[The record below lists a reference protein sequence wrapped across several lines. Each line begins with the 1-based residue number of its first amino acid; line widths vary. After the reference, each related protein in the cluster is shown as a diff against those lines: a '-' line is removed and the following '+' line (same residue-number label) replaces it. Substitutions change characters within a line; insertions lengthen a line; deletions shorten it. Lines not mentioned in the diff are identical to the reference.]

1 MKFSNKNKILT
12 IAISAALLT
21 AGSASATNGY
31 FSHAYSQK
39 ESGMAGAGVAKV
51 KNIDALSGANNP
63 ANMVFAGDRWDLGL
77 SLFNPDRA
85 YSVDG
90 DPSLPAGFAPI
101 GMIPSCSQPG
111 VQPCQLPF
119 ALGQQSIKSENQ
131 LFPIPSFA
139 MNKMLNDNSS
149 FGLMVYG
156 NGGMNT
162 EYQGGIANVFHPDFQ
177 TIVTGP
183 GTFAGGTTGV
193 DLMQLFIAPTY
204 SRKIGE
210 DSSLGVS
217 LIGAFQRFK
226 ATGLSSFAGV
236 TNDPLNLSNNGYDSS
251 FGYGLKLGFNAGI
264 TENLRFAASYQTK
277 MEMSE
282 FDNYAGLYADGGDFD
297 IPETWTVGFSAN
309 VGEKGVLAV
318 DVQRI
323 NYSDVKS
330 IGNGIEPLFSGECF
344 DALNNYFFTGVQA
357 ATGPGCGGGSNGFGF
372 GWNDMTIVKA
382 GYEWQQSDDW
392 TFRVGYSNADQPIDS
407 SEVIFNILAPG
418 VIEQHI
424 TAGFTKQL
432 ADNAEI
438 TMSFVYGNGEEVS
451 GSNPLDPGQSI
462 SIDMNQYLVG
472 FTYSRK

>member
-1 MKFSNKNKILT
+1 M
-12 IAISAALLT
+12 
-21 AGSASATNGY
+21 
-31 FSHAYSQK
+31 
-39 ESGMAGAGVAKV
+39 
-51 KNIDALSGANNP
+51 
-63 ANMVFAGDRWDLGL
+63 
-77 SLFNPDRA
+77 
-85 YSVDG
+85 
-90 DPSLPAGFAPI
+90 
-101 GMIPSCSQPG
+101 
-111 VQPCQLPF
+111 
-119 ALGQQSIKSENQ
+119 
-131 LFPIPSFA
+131 
-139 MNKMLNDNSS
+139 
-149 FGLMVYG
+149 
-156 NGGMNT
+156 
-162 EYQGGIANVFHPDFQ
+162 
-177 TIVTGP
+177 
-183 GTFAGGTTGV
+183 
-193 DLMQLFIAPTY
+193 
-204 SRKIGE
+204 
-210 DSSLGVS
+210 
-217 LIGAFQRFK
+217 
-226 ATGLSSFAGV
+226 
-236 TNDPLNLSNNGYDSS
+236 
-251 FGYGLKLGFNAGI
+251 
-264 TENLRFAASYQTK
+264 
-277 MEMSE
+277 
-282 FDNYAGLYADGGDFD
+282 
-297 IPETWTVGFSAN
+297 
-309 VGEKGVLAV
+309 AV